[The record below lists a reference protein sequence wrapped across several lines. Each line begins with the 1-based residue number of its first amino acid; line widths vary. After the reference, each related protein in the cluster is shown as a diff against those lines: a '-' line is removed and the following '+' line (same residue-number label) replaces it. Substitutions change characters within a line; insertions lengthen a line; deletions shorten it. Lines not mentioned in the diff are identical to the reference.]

1 MKTYKYEDSEDIY
14 INDEIIKNLIP
25 MINKEKDIKA
35 LNKFVKKNKNKTIKY
50 KKLKDFVFTLTSDED
65 TTKLAELSQH
75 IDKTIKTQ
83 YENNMIKYMEEMTN
97 SIIEVLSMP
106 DEILRKALGE
116 NKNNNM
122 DNIRDTLNKDYRLYI
137 TVVRNLMIR
146 ENDKNKIV
154 FDNIKEESSPTD
166 ILVEIVKTLSK

>member
-1 MKTYKYEDSEDIY
+1 MKAYKYEDNEDIY
-14 INDEIIKNLIP
+14 INNEIIKNLIP
-25 MINKEKDIKA
+25 MISKEEDIKS

-50 KKLKDFVFTLTSDED
+50 KKLKEFVFTLSSDED
-65 TTKLAELSQH
+65 TAKLAELSQH

-106 DEILRKALGE
+106 DEILIKALGE

-166 ILVEIVKTLSK
+166 ILVEIVKTLNK